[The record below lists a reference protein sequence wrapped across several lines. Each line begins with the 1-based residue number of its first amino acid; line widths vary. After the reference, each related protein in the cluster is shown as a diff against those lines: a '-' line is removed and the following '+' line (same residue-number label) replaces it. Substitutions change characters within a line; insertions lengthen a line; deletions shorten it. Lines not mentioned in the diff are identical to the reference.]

1 MNAGKF
7 MSRLPQGI
15 VSLVCLLLLTST
27 LSAQG
32 IAQRNILEIPGMD
45 SKEAIKV
52 NDHIYQA
59 VGFGNTYLVKTKD
72 GNVIIDTSNG
82 AFATKHQ
89 TMLRKIS
96 NAPTK
101 YIIVTHAHPDHV
113 GGIGRW
119 REKGTE
125 VIAHASYPKFR
136 DYQRRLSG
144 LFERRNAAQY
154 ALPSFIVK
162 RAQEEFLKP
171 EFDASITFEK
181 EYKFKLGELTFEIYH
196 SIGETQDQIN
206 VWIPELKAA
215 FIGDNMYETFP
226 NIYTLRGTEFRS
238 PIEWMASLERVIG
251 WEPEVLLGSHMLPI
265 QGKEEIKKKLTHYR
279 DAIRYVHDETVKGM
293 NEGKDV
299 HTLMSEIKLPKEL
312 AIGEQYGRL
321 TWSIRGIYEGYVGW
335 FDENP
340 STMYEVPVSAVD
352 KDIVELAGGPDPLVK
367 RAKDLSAKG
376 ESVKSL
382 HLLDIV
388 LRTHPSHA
396 DALQARI
403 NAYKGLLERSVN
415 VIEQGWLRF
424 GIRRDELALKKS
436 MSNPSSAKN

>member
-1 MNAGKF
+1 
-7 MSRLPQGI
+7 MSRFSHEIISIGC
-15 VSLVCLLLLTST
+15 SLILASAVP
-27 LSAQG
+27 AQG
-32 IAQRNILEIPGMD
+32 IAQRNILDIPGTD
-45 SKEAIKV
+45 AKEAIKV

-59 VGFGNTYLVKTKD
+59 VGFGNTYLVKTKE

-89 TMLRKIS
+89 AMLRKIS
-96 NAPTK
+96 NATIK

-113 GGIGRW
+113 GGVARW

-125 VIAHASYPKFR
+125 VIAHANYPKFR
-136 DYQRRLSG
+136 EYQRRLTG

-154 ALPSFIVK
+154 ALPTFMVK

-181 EYKFKLGELTFEIYH
+181 EYKFKLGELSFEIYH
-196 SIGETQDQIN
+196 SVGETQDQIN
-206 VWIPELKAA
+206 IWIPELKAA

-238 PIEWMASLERVIG
+238 PVEWMASLERVIA

-265 QGKEEIKKKLTHYR
+265 KGKEEIKKKLTHYR
-279 DAIRYVHDETVKGM
+279 DAIRFVHDETVKGM

-352 KDIVELAGGPDPLVK
+352 ADIVELAGGPDPLVN
-367 RAKDLSAKG
+367 RAKELSAKG
-376 ESVKSL
+376 EWVKAL

-388 LRTHPSHA
+388 LRTNPSHA
-396 DALQARI
+396 DGLQSRV
-403 NAYKGLLERSVN
+403 NAYKGLLGRSVN
-415 VIEQGWLRF
+415 VIEQGWLRY
-424 GIRRDELALKKS
+424 GIRRDELTLKKS
-436 MSNPSSAKN
+436 VTVPSSAKK

>member
-1 MNAGKF
+1 MACF
-7 MSRLPQGI
+7 W
-15 VSLVCLLLLTST
+15 VVTS
-27 LSAQG
+27 AVNGQG
-32 IAQRNILEIPGMD
+32 IAQRNILDIPGMD
-45 SKEAIKV
+45 SKEPIKV

-59 VGFGNTYLVKTKD
+59 VGFGNTYLVTTKD
-72 GNVIIDTSNG
+72 GNVIIDTSSG
-82 AFATKHQ
+82 AFTAKHQ
-89 TMLRKIS
+89 AMLRKIS
-96 NAPTK
+96 NAPIK

-113 GGIGRW
+113 GGVSRW

-125 VIAHASYPKFR
+125 VIAHANYPKFR

-144 LFERRNAAQY
+144 LFERRNAAQF
-154 ALPSFIVK
+154 ALPAFMVK

-171 EFDASITFEK
+171 AFDATITFDH
-181 EYKFKLGELTFEIYH
+181 EYKFKLGELSFEIH
-196 SIGETQDQIN
+196 HAVGETQDQIN

-238 PIEWMASLERVIG
+238 PIEWIASLDRVIA
-251 WEPEVLLGSHMLPI
+251 WEPDVLLGSHMLPI

-352 KDIVELAGGPDPLVK
+352 VDIVELAGGPDPIVK
-367 RAKDLSAKG
+367 RAKEHFEKG
-376 ESVKSL
+376 ELVKAL

-388 LRTHPSHA
+388 LRANPSHA
-396 DALQARI
+396 VGLQTRI
-403 NAYKGLLERSVN
+403 DAYKGLLERSVN
-415 VIEQGWLRF
+415 VIEQGWLKH
-424 GIRRDELALKKS
+424 GIRQDELALKKRVTGAATP
-436 MSNPSSAKN
+436 MK